1 MIKKLSRDL
10 LREVEFAITNQTLI
24 SNSCQLTEGKQNFS
38 SIVKDYLTTEEDK
51 LYAVSLLSEIFPQ
64 YK

>member
-1 MIKKLSRDL
+1 MTKKLPKDL
-10 LREVEFAITNQTLI
+10 LREVESAIANQTLI

-38 SIVKDYLTTEEDK
+38 SIAKYYLTTAEEQS
-51 LYAVSLLSEIFPQ
+51 YAVSLLSEIFPQ

>member
-1 MIKKLSRDL
+1 MTKKLPTDL
-10 LREVEFAITNQTLI
+10 LREVESAISNQTLI

-38 SIVKDYLTTEEDK
+38 SIANHYLTSKEEQN
-51 LYAVSLLSEIFPQ
+51 YAVSLLVNIFPQ